1 MPNPQMQPPSDFYPP
16 AAPMGYQDQ
25 PQQYAQQPP
34 PATPP
39 MNYAYFEQ
47 GQTQGAPP
55 AATGST

>member
-1 MPNPQMQPPSDFYPP
+1 
-16 AAPMGYQDQ
+16 MGYQDQ